1 MYREAV
7 LGSSSDDQE
16 AGVHEETEPVF
27 DETAQH
33 YPLPVSERMR
43 VSDFAARLRNAE
55 RAQAEEDE
63 AKKDRRDGIQT
74 VSDAGDF
81 LQRRMERALE
91 DRAAG
96 KERKNVRVQNKK
108 KLRKDREAEDAAA
121 DQATSIADDGIS
133 SDVD

>member
-1 MYREAV
+1 
-7 LGSSSDDQE
+7 
-16 AGVHEETEPVF
+16 
-27 DETAQH
+27 
-33 YPLPVSERMR
+33 MR